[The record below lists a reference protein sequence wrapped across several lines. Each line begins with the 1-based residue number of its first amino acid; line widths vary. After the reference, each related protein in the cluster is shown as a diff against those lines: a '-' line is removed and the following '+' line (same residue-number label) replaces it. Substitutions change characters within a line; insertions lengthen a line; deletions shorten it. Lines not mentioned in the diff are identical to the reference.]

1 MGIPR
6 HPDQGGYAGSNGLN
20 RPDARTGFAL
30 RTVPGVAARRTEP
43 NGTARFG
50 FHQGIARGA
59 GLYLAR
65 EIVHGQIRYFIRES
79 CPKGNRWESRNLFA
93 LGQDPATWIHYPGGN
108 AYFIDPSV
116 EDALNAKDLHPSQED
131 LEEIFLPFFPP
142 EVRRVVERFHAGQ
155 LRKPLARVP
164 RSELSRMQEG
174 VHVFDKRRLHFL
186 RYGNANPR
194 EIAACPLRLYN
205 RLLRKSRDEI
215 EQMIEPMERDLRPGD
230 HKAYIYSVFYLQ
242 RYFRSPLAGRFP
254 QAMDPDRMDEAL
266 LEEVCHYQQ
275 DPDLFGRDTAPDIL
289 HPSLIR
295 YVILY
300 FDSDFRTFR
309 SENTIIEEFIHRHRV
324 HRDPPPRHPQ
334 LSLEKACGIL
344 GISRESLEGFTP
356 GTLGRHYRKQAME
369 CHPDRG
375 GSHERFIRLTKAYK
389 TLLARMVPSARSKRH
404 A

>member
-1 MGIPR
+1 V
-6 HPDQGGYAGSNGLN
+6 PDSLS
-20 RPDARTGFAL
+20 
-30 RTVPGVAARRTEP
+30 VPVPEVASRETEP
-43 NGTARFG
+43 ERTARFG
-50 FHQGIARGA
+50 FHPGIAREA

-65 EIVHGQIRYFIRES
+65 EVVHGQIRYFIRES
-79 CPKGNRWESRNLFA
+79 CPKGSRWESRDLFA
-93 LGQDPATWIHYPGGN
+93 LGQDPATWIHCPGGN
-108 AYFIDPSV
+108 AYFIDPGV
-116 EDALNAKDLHPSQED
+116 EDALNAKDVHPSQED
-131 LEEIFLPFFPP
+131 LEGIFLPFFPP

-155 LRKPLARVP
+155 PRKPVARVP

-186 RYGNANPR
+186 RYGSADPR
-194 EIAACPLRLYN
+194 EIAGRPLRLYN

-215 EQMIEPMERDLRPGD
+215 EQMIEPMERDLGPGD
-230 HKAYIYSVFYLQ
+230 AKAYIYSVFHLQ

-266 LEEVCHYQQ
+266 LQEVCQCQ
-275 DPDLFGRDTAPDIL
+275 EDPDLFGLDTAPNLL

-309 SENTIIEEFIHRHRV
+309 SENTIIEEFIRRHRV
-324 HRDPPPRHPQ
+324 HRDPAPRRPR
-334 LSLEKACGIL
+334 LSLEAACGIL
-344 GISRESLEGFTP
+344 GISPESLEGFTP
-356 GTLGRHYRKQAME
+356 GTLGRLYRKQAME

-375 GSHERFIRLTKAYK
+375 GSHERFIRLTKAYR
-389 TLLARMVPSARSKRH
+389 TLLARLVPSARSKRH